1 MDFNSFFFF
10 RSNKFSNLQKE
21 DEDSNN
27 PNSVENET
35 NKDESENQSI
45 ENQLDSSN
53 ATNQPTSSQNS
64 IAAAGFI
71 KKGFIKKGISIKIK
85 GTNDQIPNEPG
96 EREDLK
102 QKTQKKLASE
112 TAQQQQQQ
120 AINSKQNKN
129 ELASNEADKNKMSL
143 QAQLQDDKYNTF
155 LNNPSAQHQHAMHMQ
170 KDPRSQMYSNAYP
183 MNQQPIHGAAQI
195 NLQNPNPYIPNPPS
209 SFAYPPPPLDARM
222 MSQLPKQ
229 EPNMNFSYP
238 PHHHH
243 HNMHHPHNPQL
254 PPHHVMPNANYPPYI
269 NNNIAQH
276 SYGYESIKSNP
287 NYPVDKTGKG
297 YYPNNINNTE
307 EDDYAAGFNI
317 NDDDAYDLDDNP
329 DLSDFETSNKRHDAD
344 YDIDYDFELDNIDDI
359 ISTNKSSKKNKKST
373 NKNSQES
380 SSNKSK
386 VEKKAHKK
394 KSKKHDKKNYND
406 DDDEDTEEG
415 LASIKSSLRSF
426 IETHLNNLDQDNDE
440 VIVNTL
446 KILLEQI
453 NEDDGSLALEDLYGI
468 HEQIKN
474 MLEKDE
480 DDNSIVNS
488 DDDDDD
494 DEEYKSKKKRKRSN
508 PKDDQRIDKIGK
520 EKHSLDGSKNNDDEL
535 KSSKK
540 KRRHAAN
547 NSNELSDSSYQG
559 TDKKKKKNKSDY
571 INIDDKFS
579 HTNQMAEVE
588 AGEIDDV
595 YDDEL
600 IVEKEFEELLK

>member
-1 MDFNSFFFF
+1 
-10 RSNKFSNLQKE
+10 L
-21 DEDSNN
+21 DSN
-27 PNSVENET
+27 
-35 NKDESENQSI
+35 
-45 ENQLDSSN
+45 N

-102 QKTQKKLASE
+102 QKTQKKLANE
-112 TAQQQQQQ
+112 TALQQQQ
-120 AINSKQNKN
+120 ATNSKQNKN

-170 KDPRSQMYSNAYP
+170 KDPRSQMYPSAYP
-183 MNQQPIHGAAQI
+183 MNQQPMPGAAQI
-195 NLQNPNPYIPNPPS
+195 NLQNQSNPYIPNPPS

-229 EPNMNFSYP
+229 ENMNFSYP
-238 PHHHH
+238 PPHHH
-243 HNMHHPHNPQL
+243 HNMHNPQL
-254 PPHHVMPNANYPPYI
+254 PPHHVQYPAYI

-287 NYPVDKTGKG
+287 NYPVDKAGKG
-297 YYPNNINNTE
+297 YYPNNNNNNNTE

-329 DLSDFETSNKRHDAD
+329 DLSDFESSNNRHDAD

-386 VEKKAHKK
+386 VEKKAQKK
-394 KSKKHDKKNYND
+394 KSKRHDRKNN
-406 DDDEDTEEG
+406 DDEDTEEG

-468 HEQIKN
+468 HEQIKS

-480 DDNSIVNS
+480 DENSIANS
-488 DDDDDD
+488 EDEDD
-494 DEEYKSKKKRKRSN
+494 DEEFKSKKKRKRSN
-508 PKDDQRIDKIGK
+508 PKDDQRMDKLGK
-520 EKHSLDGSKNNDDEL
+520 EKNSLDGSKNNDDEL

-540 KRRHAAN
+540 KRRHTAN
-547 NSNELSDSSYQG
+547 NSNELSDSSHQG

-600 IVEKEFEELLK
+600 IVEKDGGRRDRKSVV

>member
-1 MDFNSFFFF
+1 
-10 RSNKFSNLQKE
+10 L
-21 DEDSNN
+21 DSN
-27 PNSVENET
+27 
-35 NKDESENQSI
+35 
-45 ENQLDSSN
+45 N

-102 QKTQKKLASE
+102 QKTQKKLANE
-112 TAQQQQQQ
+112 TALQQQQ
-120 AINSKQNKN
+120 ATNSKQNKN

-170 KDPRSQMYSNAYP
+170 KDPRSQMYPSAYP
-183 MNQQPIHGAAQI
+183 MNQQPMPGAAQI
-195 NLQNPNPYIPNPPS
+195 NLQNQSNPYIPNPPS

-222 MSQLPKQ
+222 MSQMPKQ
-229 EPNMNFSYP
+229 ENMNFSYP
-238 PHHHH
+238 PHHH

-269 NNNIAQH
+269 NNNIPQH

-287 NYPVDKTGKG
+287 DYPVDKTGKG
-297 YYPNNINNTE
+297 YYPNNNNNTE

-359 ISTNKSSKKNKKST
+359 ISTNKSNKKTKKST
-373 NKNSQES
+373 NKNNQES
-380 SSNKSK
+380 SSSKSK

-394 KSKKHDKKNYND
+394 KSKKHDRKNING

-415 LASIKSSLRSF
+415 LASIKSSLRNF

-446 KILLEQI
+446 RILLDQI

-480 DDNSIVNS
+480 DENSMVNS
-488 DDDDDD
+488 DDD

-508 PKDDQRIDKIGK
+508 PKDDQRMDKLDK
-520 EKHSLDGSKNNDDEL
+520 EKLSLDGSKNNDDEL

-540 KRRHAAN
+540 KRRHTAN
-547 NSNELSDSSYQG
+547 NSNELSDSSHHG